1 MAKGRLMPAELAYDE
16 RLARLELSS
25 MTLFLLMLPHLDRDG
40 LMDGRPLALWAKAAP
55 LRLELREDAARAISA
70 WVDVGLVVRYVGT
83 QGEALLFVQDFRQ
96 WNSSFKYER
105 EAPSKYPPPPGWV
118 RTRWGLTP
126 TDADLAFALAQNY
139 KPESRYRKALEAAA
153 LPDSVESSS
162 DPYEKLVRQSSGA
175 TPAEVRQ
182 NSGNSSDL
190 VPRQDQDHNHN
201 QYMNGGVGDHSR
213 HSPTVLV
220 SGGGVGEEGVTAVN
234 GANSIADAGID
245 MQTDARQRTQHRGP
259 APVAAGHEDG
269 PAEMSEAAVLEDAVH
284 LLMFEDRDLR
294 QAASEMGE
302 MLNFPMEW
310 TDFGGFLG
318 GLDAAGLVVLLEWMM
333 YYMEQRPEVH
343 ERIHS
348 LPAVIRAHL
357 KKGGRPALL
366 TRQRE
371 DVAQW
376 VLGVM
381 ERRVYGG
388 SRV

>member
-16 RLARLELSS
+16 RLARLDLAH

-70 WVDVGLVVRYVGT
+70 WVDAGLVVRYAGA

-96 WNSSFKYER
+96 WNSDFKYER

-118 RTRWGLTP
+118 RTRFGLAP
-126 TDADLAFALAQNY
+126 TDPDLAFALAQNY
-139 KPESRYRKALEAAA
+139 KPESRYRKALEQMAMQDGA
-153 LPDSVESSS
+153 VGGGE
-162 DPYEKLVRQSSGA
+162 DPYEKLVRQKSGLS
-175 TPAEVRQ
+175 PAAVPTH
-182 NSGNSSDL
+182 SGSGPEL
-190 VPRQDQDHNHN
+190 VPRQDHNHN
-201 QYMNGGVGDHSR
+201 QYMNGDVGDHSR
-213 HSPTVLV
+213 HSPTLQV
-220 SGGGVGEEGVTAVN
+220 SGGGVGEPLPARSAGAAMVEAV
-234 GANSIADAGID
+234 
-245 MQTDARQRTQHRGP
+245 HRGP
-259 APVAAGHEDG
+259 THGAAAPGDGGEDGAVDAAGVDGATHLLLFEDG
-269 PAEMSEAAVLEDAVH
+269 
-284 LLMFEDRDLR
+284 DLR

-302 MLNFPMEW
+302 MLNFPMLW
-310 TDFGGFLG
+310 TDFAGFLA
-318 GLDAAGLVVLLEWMM
+318 GLDAAGLVLLLEWMA

-371 DVAQW
+371 DVARW
-376 VLGVM
+376 VMGVM
-381 ERRVYGG
+381 ERRVYGT
-388 SRV
+388 